1 MTPRSR
7 PRRQKPDP
15 IAPPLEAAG
24 GLSPLA
30 PVEAWFAGRGWTP
43 MEFQRQCWHAFLRG
57 ESGLLQVPT
66 GSGKTYA
73 AVMGP
78 IAAMLAEAGSA
89 GRERSV
95 AGSAAVAAPPRST
108 RRASAP
114 AADIAVEPPGLRLL
128 VITPLRALSRDLA
141 LAIEEPIR
149 EMGWPL
155 RVAIRNGDT
164 SSHERGK
171 QLRRPPQILI
181 TTPESLSVLL
191 SNSAAPELFG
201 RLQAVVL
208 DEWHELMGSKRGSQC
223 ELCLGWL
230 RALRPGLRT
239 WAISATIGNLEEAAR
254 AALGLTEQQ
263 RLVGHE
269 PADAGMGQ
277 PDSYCQADSPYQE
290 NSSYQENSR
299 GSSTGPGNGD
309 RGDQAPVTRAAVA
322 SGNASGTVRRDA
334 PSGPAAD
341 LRPEPPAEVCQAS
354 ASLAVQVGSRR
365 ALHSAQPS
373 APRRKATAAPAARLI
388 TARLRRDTAIRSLL
402 PETIDGFPWGGHLG
416 LRMYEELVAGLDPAV
431 STLLFTNTRNQAE
444 RWHQC
449 LRFACPEMEDA
460 LALHHSAID
469 RSEREAIEARVKSG
483 ELRWVVCTSSL
494 DLGVDFQPVER
505 VVQIGSAKNLARLL
519 QRAGR
524 SAHCPGG
531 TSQVLFMPTNALE
544 LLEVSAMRRGLEQG
558 LVEHRRPPQLPLDVL
573 LQHLVTLACG
583 PGFDPAEELNTVRRC
598 WSFRQLSEAQWQWCL
613 DFLEHGGRCLGAYP
627 RYRKLV
633 RCGADADGNAPAAG
647 NDEAG
652 GPAVREPGCTDVE
665 AGDSDARDRSAAVSD
680 GCHTKACV
688 AAPAGEPRPPA
699 GQPAGTDAEP
709 FRYRVLDKAIA
720 RLHRFN
726 IGTISAD
733 RSVTVRF
740 LRGAVIGHVEEAFIS
755 RLKPGDVFFFAG
767 RQLEFVR
774 LREMTA
780 QVKAST
786 RKSSTVPAW
795 AGGQMALSDLLSEH
809 LRQEVDRCARALAR
823 PAAGEGMAGSGSRG
837 DLPEH
842 DAGSLDTPE
851 LQALEPLLRRQADL
865 SRLPRRDQLL
875 VELCR
880 SREGSHLFAFPFE
893 GRFVHEGI
901 GFLWAWRLARHHAS
915 TITVSVNDYG
925 FELLAPRGY
934 PFEDLLAL
942 HGEELLETSALESDL
957 EQALNLS
964 ELCRRR
970 FRAIAQVSGLI
981 TQAMPGQ
988 QRSGGQLQ
996 ISAALLF
1003 DVFQKHEP
1011 DHLLLEQARREVLE
1025 EQLERPRLEA
1035 ALERMAGC
1043 EWLLERTA
1051 RPGPLAFPL
1060 LVERLNNRLSN
1071 ESVLERVQRLIAE
1084 AQRAEG

>member
-1 MTPRSR
+1 MT
-7 PRRQKPDP
+7 
-15 IAPPLEAAG
+15 ALAE
-24 GLSPLA
+24 LA
-30 PVEAWFAGRGWTP
+30 PIEAWFSRRGWTP
-43 MEFQRQCWHAFLRG
+43 MDFQRQCWQAFLRG

-78 IAAMLAEAGSA
+78 IATMLAEAG
-89 GRERSV
+89 
-95 AGSAAVAAPPRST
+95 VAANASPPAPLPSPLRST
-108 RRASAP
+108 EPAGAQAQPKPPAATSSRRGRSTSPASA
-114 AADIAVEPPGLRLL
+114 EPDGLRLL

-164 SSHERGK
+164 ASHERSK

-191 SNSAAPELFG
+191 SNDAAPALFA

-223 ELCLGWL
+223 ELCLSWL
-230 RALRPGLRT
+230 RRQRPALRT
-239 WAISATIGNLEEAAR
+239 WAISATIGNLAEAAR
-254 AALGLTEQQ
+254 AALGLPEQAA
-263 RLVGHE
+263 LVMT
-269 PADAGMGQ
+269 D
-277 PDSYCQADSPYQE
+277 D
-290 NSSYQENSR
+290 
-299 GSSTGPGNGD
+299 
-309 RGDQAPVTRAAVA
+309 
-322 SGNASGTVRRDA
+322 
-334 PSGPAAD
+334 
-341 LRPEPPAEVCQAS
+341 PAEVPAIPV
-354 ASLAVQVGSRR
+354 AGS
-365 ALHSAQPS
+365 
-373 APRRKATAAPAARLI
+373 ARLI

-416 LRMYEELVAGLDPAV
+416 LRMYEELVAGLDPAI

-469 RSEREAIEARVKSG
+469 RTEREAIEARVKSG

-544 LLEVSAMRRGLEQG
+544 ILEVSAMRRGLGEG
-558 LVEHRRPPQLPLDVL
+558 LVEHRRPPRLPLDVL

-583 PGFDPAEELNTVRRC
+583 AGFEPQQELETVRRC
-598 WSFRQLSEAQWQWCL
+598 WSYRQLTDDQWQWCL

-633 RCGADADGNAPAAG
+633 RCRIGADG
-647 NDEAG
+647 
-652 GPAVREPGCTDVE
+652 
-665 AGDSDARDRSAAVSD
+665 AVSEEE
-680 GCHTKACV
+680 
-688 AAPAGEPRPPA
+688 AAPG
-699 GQPAGTDAEP
+699 EP
-709 FRYRVLDKAIA
+709 FRYRVLEKTIA

-726 IGTISAD
+726 IGTITAD

-740 LRGAVIGHVEEAFIS
+740 VRGAVIGHVEEAFIG

-786 RKSSTVPAW
+786 KKSTTVPAW
-795 AGGQMALSDLLSEH
+795 AGGQMALSDLLSAH
-809 LRQEVDRCARALAR
+809 LRQEVDRCARALA
-823 PAAGEGMAGSGSRG
+823 GEA
-837 DLPEH
+837 E
-842 DAGSLDTPE
+842 LDTPE
-851 LQALEPLLRRQADL
+851 LVALEPLLRRQADL
-865 SRLPRRDQLL
+865 SRLPRRHQLL
-875 VELCR
+875 LELCH

-893 GRFVHEGI
+893 GRFVHEGL
-901 GFLWAWRLARHHAS
+901 GFLWAWRLARHRAS

-925 FELLAPRGY
+925 FELLAPKGY
-934 PFEDLLAL
+934 PFEELLEL
-942 HGEELLETSALESDL
+942 HGEELLDASTLEADL
-957 EQALNLS
+957 EQAVNLS

-988 QRSGGQLQ
+988 NRTGGQLQ

-1011 DHLLLEQARREVLE
+1011 DHLLLEQARREVLD
-1025 EQLERPRLEA
+1025 EQLERPRLQA
-1035 ALERMAGC
+1035 SLDRMAGC
-1043 EWLLERTA
+1043 AWLLEHTP

-1071 ESVLERVQRLIAE
+1071 ESLLDRVQRLIAE